1 MLISHG
7 ECRKCGPSQAPLQ
20 GDLVKALHLS
30 ETCRSAL
37 RLGSCPS
44 CALTTYKWLI
54 VVSLDRSVPR
64 KEASLMSLSTMTL
77 MTTSLY
83 PRRRRKGRAVAVN
96 RKAKRRKV
104 ERGRR
109 RGGEDL
115 QREKKDLMMM
125 KQKMAPN
132 QRSAVHREQRKR
144 RLPSQNACL
153 LQ

>member
-1 MLISHG
+1 
-7 ECRKCGPSQAPLQ
+7 
-20 GDLVKALHLS
+20 
-30 ETCRSAL
+30 
-37 RLGSCPS
+37 
-44 CALTTYKWLI
+44 
-54 VVSLDRSVPR
+54 
-64 KEASLMSLSTMTL
+64 MSLSTMTP
-77 MTTSLY
+77 MMTSLY
-83 PRRRRKGRAVAVN
+83 PKRRREGRAVAVN
-96 RKAKRRKV
+96 RKVKKRKV

-144 RLPSQNACL
+144 RLPSQNVCL

>member
-64 KEASLMSLSTMTL
+64 KEASLMSLSMMTL

-109 RGGEDL
+109 RGGEGSAL
-115 QREKKDLMMM
+115 ITVLTSTKARGFALFTNTSSSY
-125 KQKMAPN
+125 AASLLACF
-132 QRSAVHREQRKR
+132 RSSGV
-144 RLPSQNACL
+144 
-153 LQ
+153 